1 MHEGP
6 FSIYFFRKNL
16 LQLEKS
22 IIIFTFGGNNAMI
35 DYNHIY
41 DSFLRGHLHPLY
53 VYMYPGLIR
62 YASRILGDNLSYMAE
77 DCVQDSILSTYMNR
91 DRMDSLERWRSW
103 LLISIRNRS
112 LEIIRKASYAGA
124 YGEELSKNEEQV
136 ESDISLTL
144 IEQETF
150 DEIYAA
156 VESLPEKYRSLFR
169 LSFEEG
175 LKNAEIADLLSVA
188 EITVKK
194 RKAQLLAILRDKL
207 TGNTLILIIS
217 LC

>member
-1 MHEGP
+1 
-6 FSIYFFRKNL
+6 
-16 LQLEKS
+16 
-22 IIIFTFGGNNAMI
+22 MI

-41 DSFLRGHLHPLY
+41 AQFLKGHLHPLY

-62 YASRILGDNLSYMAE
+62 YATRILGDKLAYMAE
-77 DCVQDSILSTYMNR
+77 DCVQDSILNTYLHR
-91 DRMDSLERWRSW
+91 DRMDTLDRWRSW
-103 LLISIRNRS
+103 LLISIRNRA
-112 LEIIRKASYAGA
+112 LETLRKASYAGA
-124 YGEELSKNEEQV
+124 YEEEAQKEESI
-136 ESDISLTL
+136 EDDISLAL

-150 DEIYAA
+150 DGIYAA
-156 VESLPEKYRSLFR
+156 VESLPEKYRDLFR

-175 LKNAEIADLLSVA
+175 MKNAEIAQMLSVA

-207 TGNTLILIIS
+207 TGNTIVLIIS

>member
-1 MHEGP
+1 
-6 FSIYFFRKNL
+6 
-16 LQLEKS
+16 
-22 IIIFTFGGNNAMI
+22 MI

-41 DSFLRGHLHPLY
+41 TQFLKGHLHPLY

-62 YASRILGDNLSYMAE
+62 YATRILGDKLAYMAE
-77 DCVQDSILSTYMNR
+77 DCVQDSILSTYLHR
-91 DRMDSLERWRSW
+91 DRMETLDRWRSW
-103 LLISIRNRS
+103 LLISVRNRA
-112 LEIIRKASYAGA
+112 LETIRKATYAGA
-124 YGEELSKNEEQV
+124 YEEEAKKD
-136 ESDISLTL
+136 ESIEDDISLAL

-150 DEIYAA
+150 DGIYAA
-156 VESLPEKYRSLFR
+156 VESLPEKYRALFR

-175 LKNAEIADLLSVA
+175 LKNAEIAQLLSVA

-207 TGNTLILIIS
+207 TGNMIVFVIS